1 MESSAFTTATSE
13 TSIRSVTQ
21 PSGSIVARNWIP
33 SRTPNSQVR
42 TFLFSGAWTSTGK
55 PGELITYSQPTTL
68 NGPIPLPHVLITGSS
83 TSGYSID
90 NPSGTNPTMSGMTHF
105 GLQYCSNGLYRTGYK
120 VLFQLMV
127 HSFILVPF
135 SLLQF
140 PSHIFFTSNL
150 VINTQIIRFR
160 THVVM
165 FTTSH
170 SKASFLQDGF
180 CLGQILSLSWI
191 YHMWVRIPI
200 PLQQIAMWII

>member
-21 PSGSIVARNWIP
+21 PSGSIVARNWVP

-120 VLFQLMV
+120 VFVSINGTQFHSGSLFVVAVPQPHILYKQLGNQYLRNNPAKFKEAFVKDEQGRM
-127 HSFILVPF
+127 
-135 SLLQF
+135 
-140 PSHIFFTSNL
+140 
-150 VINTQIIRFR
+150 
-160 THVVM
+160 
-165 FTTSH
+165 
-170 SKASFLQDGF
+170 
-180 CLGQILSLSWI
+180 CLTVDPKTI
-191 YHMWVRIPI
+191 
-200 PLQQIAMWII
+200 